1 MEEKKAIEVC
11 SHFALGEVA
20 KKLLAPD
27 LKADEYV
34 QVLIKN
40 KQYVDAVRVLAYSL
54 PTREAIVWASRC
66 ARQFSQKNP
75 SDKFSAALDAVEKWL
90 GEPNDENR
98 RAAMK
103 AAELAEF
110 GTPAGSAALAVFF
123 SGGSIAPPDAP
134 EIAPQENL
142 GPNAVVG
149 TVLMAAVL
157 KEPEQAE
164 AKYQAFLA
172 EGQRI
177 AVGNST

>member
-1 MEEKKAIEVC
+1 MEEKKAIDVC
-11 SHFALGEVA
+11 RHFALGDGA
-20 KKLLAPD
+20 RKLLAPE
-27 LKADEYV
+27 LTVEGYL
-34 QVLIKN
+34 QLLIKE

-54 PTREAIVWASRC
+54 PTREAIVWANWC
-66 ARQFSQKNP
+66 ARKFSQENP
-75 SDKFSAALDAVEKWL
+75 SEKFSTALGAVEKWL
-90 GEPNDENR
+90 AEPNDENR

-164 AKYQAFLA
+164 AKYLAFLA
-172 EGQRI
+172 AGQKI
-177 AVGNST
+177 AAGEST